1 MPNSK
6 IFCNIPWYELNINM
20 DGSFDLCGCQNDK
33 IMGTPLGDV
42 WNIKRMTIDEYWHST
57 RMKKS
62 RLQKLSNEP
71 DPMCRMCQAKDEIGY
86 ESNRKKEIMKSA
98 IFLESFERSYQQSP
112 NYKQFKYSEEHQG
125 ETLTFPHSLHLN
137 MGFTCNFACRMCN
150 PWASSRLQTEFK
162 QLGWVDHK
170 KKYSHWSEDTTGWS
184 NFTNYLEKNGDKLKV
199 IHIIGG
205 EVGFIDKF
213 DYVLDYF
220 IDRELAHDVNF
231 SFTINASIDYT
242 KYFERL
248 AKYKR
253 VEIGISI
260 ESVDAMGDYIRQGG
274 NITEILKN
282 IEKLKQEKTN
292 NMSFAIRTVPSL
304 LSLPSYHKLVEWAW
318 RMGIPIDN
326 SLLVN
331 PIWQQAYLLP
341 DDMMQDIRNYMEE
354 LLVKIPSQNNTQ
366 MFNQKDANRIDQ
378 TIRNEC
384 ESIINL
390 TKKKR
395 PDDAD
400 DLLKICAS
408 KLDQWD
414 RLKKINLK
422 NYSVKL
428 YQLLEKYGYR
438 GA

>member
-33 IMGTPLGDV
+33 ILGTPLGEV
-42 WNIKRMTIDEYWHST
+42 WNIKKMTIDEYWHGA
-57 RMKKS
+57 RMREA
-62 RLQKLSNEP
+62 RLRKLGNEP
-71 DPMCRMCQAKDEIGY
+71 DKMCRMCQAKDEIGY
-86 ESNRKKEIMKSA
+86 ESSRKKEIMKSA
-98 IFLESFERSYQQSP
+98 IFLESFERSYEQSP
-112 NYKQFKYSEEHQG
+112 NYEQFKYSEDNQG
-125 ETLTFPHSLHLN
+125 ETKTFPHSLHLN
-137 MGFTCNFACRMCN
+137 MGFVCNFACRMCN

-162 QLGWVDHK
+162 QLGWEDRK
-170 KKYSHWSEDTTGWS
+170 KKYTHWSDDETGWK
-184 NFTNYLEKNGDKLKV
+184 NFTNYLDKNGDKLKV

-205 EVGFIDKF
+205 EVGFIPKF

-220 IDRELAHDVNF
+220 IERDLSHDVNF

-242 KYFERL
+242 KYFEKL

-260 ESVDAMGDYIRQGG
+260 ESIDEMGDYIRQGG
-274 NITEILKN
+274 NIKEILKN
-282 IEKLKQEKTN
+282 IEKLKSSKTE
-292 NMSFAIRTVPSL
+292 NMSFAIRTVPSV
-304 LSLPSYHKLVEWAW
+304 LSLPSYHKLVEWSW
-318 RMGIPIDN
+318 NMGIPIDN

-331 PIWQQAYLLP
+331 PLWQQAYLLP
-341 DDMMQDIRNYMEE
+341 DSTMEQIRNNMQR
-354 LLVKIPSQNNTQ
+354 LLEKIPKQQSTEF
-366 MFNQKDANRIDQ
+366 FNQKDANKINL

-390 TKKKR
+390 TMKKR
-395 PDDAD
+395 PDHAD
-400 DLLKICAS
+400 ELLEICAE

-414 RLKKINLK
+414 KLKKINLK
-422 NYSVKL
+422 DYSKEL
-428 YQLLEKYGYR
+428 FELLSKYGYQ